1 MIDASITVS
10 TEIQRVTGSIGIK
23 SKFFT
28 FGILIRS
35 QGNFKVALFKWTILI
50 KIINFDNINYIFLI
64 SRYVT

>member
-10 TEIQRVTGSIGIK
+10 TKIQRVTGSTCKK

-35 QGNFKVALFKWTILI
+35 QGNFKVAHFKLTILI
-50 KIINFDNINYIFLI
+50 KILNFDNNKYIFLL
-64 SRYVT
+64 SR